1 MPDSKL
7 ARFFN
12 EGRPVLGDTL
22 ALLAGLIM
30 PLGFAP
36 FEWRPLP
43 CVSLALLLLLLDVRA
58 PRRAFFRG
66 VLFGLGMFGLGVSW
80 VYNSL
85 HDFGEAAVPVAGL
98 IAAGLVAVNAAY
110 IGLLGYL
117 VWRWS
122 PAGLFYRP
130 SAMAYRNLLLY
141 PAVWVF
147 IEWLRSWVLTGFPWL
162 LVGYSQVDTWL
173 GGYAP
178 VGGALT
184 VSLATAMAAGA
195 VLTVIAGPG
204 YSRPVGAGVLAVVMG
219 LGWGLHQARWA
230 EPAGDAFQV
239 SLVQGN
245 ISQAEKMKP
254 GNLNASL
261 NLYYELTRSH
271 YDSRLIIWPETAVPT
286 FRHRVWRDFLQ
297 PLSRELQAHNTDLLT
312 GGFVYDFDS
321 RRYYNAVFKV
331 GDDESVYYK
340 QHLVPFGEYMPLRGL
355 LEFLNNFI
363 RIPMSDIAAGE
374 GFRSIRL
381 AGYDAA
387 AGICYESAYPDV
399 YRAQLPGA
407 AFLINV
413 SNDAWFGDSF
423 APHQHLEIARMRALE
438 AGRYMLRAT
447 NTGISAIID
456 PQGRVTAHSP
466 QFETDVLTG
475 QVQPMWGS
483 TPFIRGGQ
491 APLVIVLALVL
502 AAAERFYR
510 RLETAK

>member
-1 MPDSKL
+1 
-7 ARFFN
+7 
-12 EGRPVLGDTL
+12 
-22 ALLAGLIM
+22 
-30 PLGFAP
+30 
-36 FEWRPLP
+36 
-43 CVSLALLLLLLDVRA
+43 
-58 PRRAFFRG
+58 
-66 VLFGLGMFGLGVSW
+66 
-80 VYNSL
+80 
-85 HDFGEAAVPVAGL
+85 
-98 IAAGLVAVNAAY
+98 
-110 IGLLGYL
+110 
-117 VWRWS
+117 
-122 PAGLFYRP
+122 
-130 SAMAYRNLLLY
+130 
-141 PAVWVF
+141 
-147 IEWLRSWVLTGFPWL
+147 VLTGFPWL
-162 LVGYSQVDTWL
+162 LVGYNQVDTWL

-184 VSLATAMAAGA
+184 VSLMTAMAAGA
-195 VLTVIAGPG
+195 ILTVIAARG
-204 YSRPVGAGVLAVVMG
+204 YARLAAVGVLAVVMG
-219 LGWGLHQARWA
+219 LGWGLHRVRWT

-245 ISQAEKMKP
+245 IPQAEKMKP
-254 GNLNASL
+254 ENLNLSL
-261 NLYYELTRSH
+261 SHYYELSRPH

-286 FRHRVWRDFLQ
+286 FRHRVRDFLRA
-297 PLSRELQAHNTDLLT
+297 LSLELRAHNTDLLT

-340 QHLVPFGEYMPLRGL
+340 RHLVPFGEYMPLRGL

-399 YRAQLPGA
+399 YRAQLPAA

-447 NTGISAIID
+447 NTGISAIIG
-456 PQGRVTAHSP
+456 PQGRIMARSP

-475 QVQPMWGS
+475 QVQPMRGS
-483 TPFIRGGQ
+483 TPFVRGGQ

-502 AAAERFYR
+502 AAAEWFYR
-510 RLETAK
+510 RLKRVK